1 MTKEEKTLTT
11 FLMAIALAFFIGGAI
26 ATVLV
31 NLDVK
36 DVEYRY
42 EQLEEDYNQLTDQ
55 YWNLQ
60 QSYLKETVND

>member
-1 MTKEEKTLTT
+1 MTREDKRLTT
-11 FLMAIALAFFIGGAI
+11 VLMAVALAFFIGGAI

-36 DVEYRY
+36 DAEYRY
-42 EQLEEDYNQLTDQ
+42 EQLEEQYNQLSDQ

>member
-1 MTKEEKTLTT
+1 MTREEKRLTT
-11 FLMAIALAFFIGGAI
+11 VLMAVALAFFIGVAV
-26 ATVLV
+26 TMVLA
-31 NLDVK
+31 NLEMDV
-36 DVEYRY
+36 VEYRY

>member
-1 MTKEEKTLTT
+1 MTKEDKRLTT
-11 FLMAIALAFFIGGAI
+11 VLMAVALAFFIGVAV
-26 ATVLV
+26 TMVLA
-31 NLDVK
+31 NLEMDV
-36 DVEYRY
+36 VEYRY

>member
-1 MTKEEKTLTT
+1 MTKEDKQLTT
-11 FLMAIALAFFIGGAI
+11 ILMAVALAFFIGGAI

-31 NLDVK
+31 SLDVK
-36 DVEYRY
+36 DAEYRY
-42 EQLEEDYNQLTDQ
+42 EQLEEEYNQLTDQ